1 MGSSSHTGAHL
12 LKYTEMGKTRI
23 TSEQEK
29 EVVKLYRKG
38 GCSINSIMEQTD
50 IRSKQTIYRI
60 LSSYN
65 IRKIRRKS
73 EGTASRVNLIL
84 DEEAARIIEAAKP
97 RNISE
102 FICEMI
108 KKGSRL

>member
-1 MGSSSHTGAHL
+1 
-12 LKYTEMGKTRI
+12 MGKTKI

-29 EVVKLYRKG
+29 EVVRLYRKG
-38 GCSINSIMEQTD
+38 GCSINSIMEQTG

-60 LSSYN
+60 LSSCN
-65 IRKIRRKS
+65 IRKIRRK
-73 EGTASRVNLIL
+73 GTASRVNLIL
-84 DEEAARIIEAAKP
+84 DEETARIIEAAKP
-97 RNISE
+97 RNVSE